1 MSREKIAVLM
11 GGRSLEREV
20 SLMSGQRVS
29 EALTALGYRV
39 LALDITPELVETLRT
54 ERPDCCYIAL
64 HGKYGE
70 DGTIQELLEFLN
82 IPYTGPGVKAS
93 ALAWDK
99 SLTKLLLT
107 EAGIPTPPWVTLTA
121 DAFKETGAAT
131 ALDLIP
137 SAVGG
142 FPLVVKPSKQGS
154 ALGLTRI
161 DDAEPLA
168 EALLSALGYDDA
180 AIVEK
185 WIEGPEL
192 AVSVLGGPDGPEVLP
207 PVEIVA
213 KSGLF
218 DFQAMYTRG
227 ETDYFVPARLE
238 MAIFTRVERLAR
250 EVHELLGC
258 RDVSRVDM
266 VVGADGTP
274 YVLECNTSPG
284 MTETSLLPMAA
295 KAVGLSFQDVVE
307 RLTQAALSRRDSGT
321 NSNTGA

>member
-1 MSREKIAVLM
+1 MSREKVAVLM

-20 SLMSGQRVS
+20 SLSSGERVV
-29 EALTALGYRV
+29 EALTSLGYRV
-39 LALDITPELVETLRT
+39 LALDITPELVETLRA

-70 DGTIQELLEFLN
+70 DGTIQELLEFLD
-82 IPYTGPGVKAS
+82 IPYTGPGVTAS

-99 SLTKLLLT
+99 AVAKRLFS
-107 EAGIPTPPWVTLTA
+107 ENDVPTPPWVTLTA
-121 DAFKETGAAT
+121 DAFKEAGAAT

-137 SAVGG
+137 SVTGDY
-142 FPLVVKPSKQGS
+142 PLVVKPAKQGS
-154 ALGLTRI
+154 ALGLNRI
-161 DDAEPLA
+161 DEAPLLA
-168 EALLSALGYDDA
+168 EALLTALSYDDA

-185 WIEGPEL
+185 WIDVPEL
-192 AVSVLGGPDGPEVLP
+192 AVSVLNGPDGVEVLP

-218 DFQAMYTRG
+218 DFQAMYTQG
-227 ETDYFVPARLE
+227 ETDYFVPARLQMSVFSE
-238 MAIFTRVERLAR
+238 VERLAR
-250 EVHELLGC
+250 KVHELLGC

-284 MTETSLLPMAA
+284 MTQTSLLPMAA

-321 NSNTGA
+321 NSSTGV